1 MTFLSSSKLSKAI
14 RNLPR
19 YNDVK
24 PWPLVFDLRRIIF
37 VSVWTRFFFKE
48 NQNSLSLSRV
58 CINAEILAECR
69 RYFMAVCYFE
79 TPWSG
84 VHFGSLHFI
93 ITEMMRWR
101 LHTKPAAL
109 VNVQLTIYLGYGPSS
124 SSQRLSRCR
133 ETLMWICWEF
143 SHRNTH
149 YCTLAMRI
157 EWDSSGTISNEDS
170 SIVVIVMFTQVRLK
184 LVNLPIE
191 VVVYRLSLGYDIQSY

>member
-1 MTFLSSSKLSKAI
+1 MWNLDLWFLIYDGLYLLAFEPVFFLKKTKILSH
-14 RNLPR
+14 
-19 YNDVK
+19 
-24 PWPLVFDLRRIIF
+24 
-37 VSVWTRFFFKE
+37 
-48 NQNSLSLSRV
+48 SRV

-124 SSQRLSRCR
+124 SSQRLSRCQ
-133 ETLMWICWEF
+133 EMLMWICWEF

-184 LVNLPIE
+184 LVNLPIK